1 MFACVLGI
9 WDWGSPP
16 DTGRTRSTDIDWVDH
31 ADDVLSELIS
41 VGDEICR
48 FLTLPTASRSR
59 HRMTKSGRREAART
73 AEVAYRLYD
82 SLYTRRFIEL
92 AKLSEKLKLAG
103 LGASEASRMRQY
115 ER

>member
-1 MFACVLGI
+1 M
-9 WDWGSPP
+9 
-16 DTGRTRSTDIDWVDH
+16 STDIDWVDH

-82 SLYTRRFIEL
+82 SLYTRRFITL
-92 AKLSEKLKLAG
+92 AKLSEKIKLAG